1 MALLFW
7 AVWVL
12 GVPVRAVDVVL
23 DPTQT
28 YQTIAGWGHGGGVL
42 GGTGGPSSMLAP
54 AVADPVN
61 YQYLDYLLDDL
72 GLTGSRTW
80 EVGPRIDG
88 TGMDHGDCDV
98 IDWNLFESD
107 TLPPRDATYLLYFQN
122 RILAKGYQPS
132 FYSSPGYPTHAT
144 EVKPWVQNHP
154 GERAQQMWASALY
167 LKNTYGIIISY
178 AVLNNEP
185 TGTFTSTIL
194 GDDSKAVVP
203 RFVGQGLGTRVQY
216 AEAVAPQT
224 DWNYMT
230 PVVNDP
236 DLWPTVG
243 RISYHNY
250 GTADPY
256 RTYLRDYASAKGL
269 TTAQTEMGD
278 PSFDDLYADL
288 TLGGV
293 SYWEVGYSGSVS
305 LAPTPG
311 LTSFTPAARY
321 FRLRQLIH
329 YVRPG
334 AVRLRTVSSDP
345 TIRVLAFT
353 AGGAVTTIIEN
364 TSAAP
369 QTVTLNGVPPG
380 VYGMSRSAGSPFQE
394 MGLQTVG
401 PSGTL
406 TLVNVLGGSA
416 ATTLY
421 PYSGP
426 NRPPTIQVW
435 GSNPGYLVA
444 PATTATLSVTASDP
458 ELDLLTYQWSVT
470 SQPAGA
476 SATLATPT
484 AASCNVSGLTVAG
497 TYVFN
502 VNVRDGVNT
511 SSRQVYLIAYA
522 TTPPPVLGQTGFRIA
537 APYGLVFGDPSGTT
551 HANVELP
558 TTAAT
563 LQVGI
568 SDIPNSDFTGRGTWS
583 VVSQPAGANV
593 TLSSTTYIFVSIRA
607 NVSNMTVPGDY
618 VFQVNV
624 TNPGHPDLTAQII
637 CTVNPA
643 SSGPVISSANRSPSA
658 LTLPASSSQLTAT
671 TSDPANQLLR
681 HWWVVKAAPAGAR
694 PVFDHQGLANTTV
707 SNLLLPGT
715 YTFTL
720 RAFDDIHMTTKDV
733 TLTVSPAP
741 GAPVISSAA
750 AASVIAG
757 LPFTYPTAASN
768 SPTGYNATGL
778 PAGLSINTGTGVISG
793 TPTVAG
799 TYNIQ
804 LSATNTTGT
813 GYANLALTVK
823 LPLAVYTSSANADG
837 LVNTAFTYTVSAM
850 GVATNYTSGT
860 LPAGLTLDAV
870 TGIISG
876 TPTTAGSS
884 TVTVTATNSTGP
896 ATTTLTIVIYSGAP
910 GAPVISSA
918 LTASG
923 TTGTAFNSA
932 ITATG
937 NPTSFFAIGLPAGL
951 SFDPANGGIYGT
963 PTITGTFNVTIRAS
977 NRGGTSSASLSLTIN
992 PPPPVISSVLTA
1004 NGTVGVAFNYAITAT
1019 NSPASYNATGLPAG
1033 LSKDT
1038 TPGFITGT
1046 PSEAGVFNV
1055 TLSATN
1061 AGGSGT
1067 AALVLTIQNIPF
1079 NQWQAS
1085 RFTQSEMNDPK
1096 ISGSDAD
1103 PDGDGL
1109 VNWAEFA
1116 LNRNPKKA
1124 DGSAFTTSIQHDST
1138 SGNDYLTMTYSRR
1151 KAPSGIVYHVE
1162 VSDNFAGWNEG
1173 AGFTEETGVADDGNG
1188 VTETVTV
1195 RALPPVAGKSKAFMR
1210 LRFTQAPSAPGP
1222 PAP

>member
-1 MALLFW
+1 MILLLSVIWALGL
-7 AVWVL
+7 
-12 GVPVRAVDVVL
+12 PVRAVDVVL
-23 DPTQT
+23 DSSQT

-42 GGTGGPSSMLAP
+42 GVTGGPSSMLAR

-61 YQYLDYLLDDL
+61 YQALDYLLDDL

-107 TLPPRDATYLLYFQN
+107 TFAATDATYLLYFQN

-144 EVKPWVQNHP
+144 EVKPWVLNHP
-154 GERAQQMWASALY
+154 GERAQQMWASAVY
-167 LKNTYGIIISY
+167 LKNTYGININY

-185 TGTFTSTIL
+185 NGSFTTTIL
-194 GDDSKAVVP
+194 GDDSKAVAP
-203 RFVGQGLGTRVQY
+203 RFVAQGLGTRVQY

-224 DWNYMT
+224 DWNYIS

-256 RTYLRDYASAKGL
+256 RTYLRDYANAKGL

-334 AVRLRTVSSDP
+334 AVRMRTVSSDP

-353 AGGAVTTIIEN
+353 ANGAVTTIIEN
-364 TSAAP
+364 TSASA
-369 QTVTLNGVPPG
+369 QTVTLNGLPPG
-380 VYGMSRSAGSPFQE
+380 IYGLSQSAGSPFQE
-394 MGLQTVG
+394 LGLKTVG

-406 TLVNVLGGSA
+406 TLTNVLGGSG

-421 PYSGP
+421 PYAGP
-426 NRPPTIQVW
+426 NRPPSVQVW
-435 GSNPGYLVA
+435 GSSPGYLVA

-458 ELDLLTYQWSVT
+458 ELDALTYQWSVS

-476 SATLATPT
+476 GATLATPT
-484 AASCNVSGLTVAG
+484 AASSNVSGLTVAG

-522 TTPPPVLGQTGFRIA
+522 TAPPPVLGQTGFRIA

-643 SSGPVISSANRSPSA
+643 SSGPVIASANRAPSA

-681 HWWVVKAAPAGAR
+681 HWWVVKAAPVGAR
-694 PVFDHQGLANTTV
+694 PVFDHQGLPNSNV

-757 LPFTYPTAASN
+757 SAFTYPAAASN
-768 SPTGYNATGL
+768 SPTSYSATGL
-778 PAGLSINTGTGVISG
+778 PTGLSINTGSGLISG
-793 TPTVAG
+793 TPTIAG

-804 LSATNTTGT
+804 LSATNAIGT

-823 LPLAVYTSSANADG
+823 LPLAVFTSSANADG
-837 LVNTAFTYTVSAM
+837 LLNTAFTFTVTAM

-860 LPAGLTLDAV
+860 LPTGLTLDAV

-876 TPTTAGSS
+876 TPTIAGTS
-884 TVTVTATNSTGP
+884 TVTITATNSTGP
-896 ATTTLTIVIYSGAP
+896 VTSTLTIVIYSGATT
-910 GAPVISSA
+910 APVINSA

-923 TTGTAFNSA
+923 TAGSSFSSA
-932 ITATG
+932 IAATG

-963 PTITGTFNVTIRAS
+963 PTVSGTFSVTIRAS
-977 NRGGTSSASLSLTIN
+977 NRGGTGSATLTLTIN
-992 PPPPVISSVLTA
+992 PPPPVISSALTA
-1004 NGTVGVAFNYAITAT
+1004 SGTVGVAFNYAITAS
-1019 NSPASYNATGLPAG
+1019 NSPASYDATGLPAG
-1033 LSKDT
+1033 LT
-1038 TPGFITGT
+1038 RNTMTGVVSAT
-1046 PSEAGVFNV
+1046 PSEVGVFNV
-1055 TLSATN
+1055 ALSATN
-1061 AGGSGT
+1061 TGGVGT
-1067 AALVLTIQNIPF
+1067 ATLVLTIQNTPF
-1079 NQWQAS
+1079 SQWQAN
-1085 RFTQSEMNDPK
+1085 RFTPGEMNDPK

-1116 LNRNPKKA
+1116 LNRDPKKA
-1124 DGSAFTTSIQHDST
+1124 AGSPLTTSIQHDST
-1138 SGNDYLTMTYSRR
+1138 SGNDYLTLVYTRR

-1162 VSDNFAGWNEG
+1162 VTYDFSAWNEG
-1173 AGFTEETGVADDGNG
+1173 AGFTQETGVVDDGNG

-1195 RALPPVAGKSKAFMR
+1195 RALPPVAQYGKGFMR
-1210 LRFTQAPSAPGP
+1210 LRFTQ
-1222 PAP
+1222 